1 MTEQQAVLSWLK
13 DAHALEVG
21 ALPTLKDHAT
31 AAEAYPD
38 VQAKL
43 LQHADATQRHAE
55 LIEGCITRLG
65 GSPSALKEAVGSVI
79 GKVTGIA
86 NLPAKDTV
94 IKNALGDYAAEHFE
108 IICYKSLIAAAEH
121 MSDRETA
128 EVCGQILRDEQEM
141 AGWLE
146 AQISPLTQKFLTE
159 QTGED
164 DPDAPSALGSV
175 KQRVVGLGE
184 QGKELASNVDTK
196 TALLG
201 VGALL
206 AGAGAAL
213 LVGQA
218 LRGGSGGDNSSAKD
232 DTDSLENAYDAPAT
246 GYEAA
251 AADMAVVDVDI
262 VEVGVADMDAVDM
275 GVVDMGVVAEPIE
288 LIDLPEETFDAADAA
303 GQGAEP
309 TLDFGLESDQ
319 GLGESFGQDDGSA
332 LMADLQGQTDVY
344 TEVWLVPGPYSG
356 IGPGGYD
363 SAGDPIGQ
371 EVFSR
376 LTQHGQVDAASI
388 EITIDNGEVLLEGT
402 VDSEETKRLAEEAV
416 ESIMNVNSVQNLLQV
431 AGETETL

>member
-1 MTEQQAVLSWLK
+1 M
-13 DAHALEVG
+13 EVG
-21 ALPTLKDHAT
+21 AIPTLKDHAS

-43 LQHADATQRHAE
+43 NEHADVTRRHAE

-65 GSPSALKEAVGSVI
+65 GSPSALKEAVSNVM

-108 IICYKSLIAAAEH
+108 IICYTSLIAAAEH

-128 EVCGQILRDEQEM
+128 EVCGQILRDEEEM

-164 DPDAPSALGSV
+164 DPDAPSALGNV
-175 KQRVVGLGE
+175 RQTVAGLGE
-184 QGKELASNVDTK
+184 QGKDLASNVDTK

-201 VGALL
+201 AGALL

-218 LRGGSGGDNSSAKD
+218 LRGGSAGGDSSAKD
-232 DTDSLENAYDAPAT
+232 DTEGLENAYEAPAT

-251 AADMAVVDVDI
+251 AVAEMAVVDVDV

-275 GVVDMGVVAEPIE
+275 DTVDMGLTAEPIE
-288 LIDLPEETFDAADAA
+288 LINLPEETLDAGAA

-309 TLDFGLESDQ
+309 TLDFGFQSDQ

-332 LMADLQGQTDVY
+332 LMADLQDQTDVY

-356 IGPGGYD
+356 IGPSGYD

-376 LTQHGQVDAASI
+376 LTQHGQIDAANI

-416 ESIMNVNSVQNLLQV
+416 ESIMNVNNVQNLLQV
-431 AGETETL
+431 AGETL